1 MLSPISGNFARELR
15 VLGKGQRRKS
25 KMTLSEKLRGRAE
38 SCHRL
43 ALGANDP
50 KFALTLCAL
59 AYEYETVATEAE
71 RLAGD
76 RKFKIVEAVK
86 FGYDLRLSAYKRK
99 RRLLPRART

>member
-1 MLSPISGNFARELR
+1 MPRKTR
-15 VLGKGQRRKS
+15 CRKS
-25 KMTLSEKLRGRAE
+25 KIALGEKLRGRAE

-43 ALGANDP
+43 ALGADDP
-50 KFALTLCAL
+50 KFTLTLGAL
-59 AYEYETVATEAE
+59 AYEYETVAADAQ

-99 RRLLPRART
+99 RRLSPRESK